1 MDKNTLNEA
10 VEACKAE
17 TKEIMQMMY
26 DSLNH
31 GQQKQMLKNDDIK
44 EKFDLYGVEY

>member
-1 MDKNTLNEA
+1 MDKNTLDEA
-10 VEACKAE
+10 VKACKEE
-17 TKEIMQMMY
+17 TKDIMQTMY

-31 GQQKQMLKNDDIK
+31 GQQKQMLKNDAIK

>member
-1 MDKNTLNEA
+1 MDKETLNKA

-17 TKEIMQMMY
+17 TREIMQMMY

-31 GQQKQMLKNDDIK
+31 GQQKQMLKDDAIK
-44 EKFDLYGVEY
+44 ERCDLYGVEY

>member
-1 MDKNTLNEA
+1 MDKETLNKA
-10 VEACKAE
+10 VEACKNE
-17 TKEIMQMMY
+17 TKEMMQMMY

-31 GQQKQMLKNDDIK
+31 GQQKQMLKDDAIK